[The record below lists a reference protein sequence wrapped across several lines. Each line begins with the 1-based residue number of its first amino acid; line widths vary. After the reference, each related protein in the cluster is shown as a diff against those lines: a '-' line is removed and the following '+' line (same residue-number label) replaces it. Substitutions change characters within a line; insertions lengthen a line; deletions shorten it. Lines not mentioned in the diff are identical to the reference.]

1 MKKVQFSTDI
11 NAPKEKVWQVL
22 WNDVSYRKWT
32 SVFSEGSKAVS
43 DWEEGSKILFV
54 NENNDGMHSVID
66 KKIDNEIMNFKHLGM
81 VKNGI
86 ELPEDETSKSWSGS
100 TENYTLRESNG
111 ITTLTVEMDIV
122 ADHQDYFNEKFPLA
136 LSKIK
141 ELAETEM

>member
-1 MKKVQFSTDI
+1 MKKAQFSTTI

-22 WNDVSYRKWT
+22 WNDATYRKWT

-43 DWEEGSKILFV
+43 DWKEGSKILFV

-66 KKIDNEIMNFKHLGM
+66 KKTDNEIMNFKHLGM

-111 ITTLTVEMDIV
+111 ITTLTVEMDII
-122 ADHQDYFNEKFPLA
+122 AEYQAYFNEKFPLA
-136 LSKIK
+136 LRKIK